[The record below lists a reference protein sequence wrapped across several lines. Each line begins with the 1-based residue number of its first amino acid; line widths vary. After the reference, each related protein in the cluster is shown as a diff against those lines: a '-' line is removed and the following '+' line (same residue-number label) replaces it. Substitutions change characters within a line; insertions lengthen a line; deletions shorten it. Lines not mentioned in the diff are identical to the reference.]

1 MYFCAEIRFQLNDAF
16 YGNNSVV
23 DLGDIGVGSNT
34 LGDGDSMGLR
44 CLTDSTQCC
53 RGSDNPSTGALG
65 EWYFPDGTLVPDGLV
80 ASRDIFRNRG
90 PSVVR
95 LNRRNNAQSPT
106 GVYRCEIP
114 DASGTNRNIFVGVNT
129 NGNQGRY
136 RQLNIINRIMIMHKL

>member
-1 MYFCAEIRFQLNDAF
+1 M
-16 YGNNSVV
+16 
-23 DLGDIGVGSNT
+23 DLSDIGVGTNT

-53 RGSDNPSTGALG
+53 RGSDNPNGGPLG
-65 EWYFPDGTLVPDGLV
+65 EWYFPDGTLVPDGTV
-80 ASRDIFRNRG
+80 SSRDIFRNRG

-114 DASGTNRNIFVGVNT
+114 DARGTTQSIFVGVDT

-136 RQLNIINRIMIMHKL
+136 RQLNINRI

>member
-1 MYFCAEIRFQLNDAF
+1 M
-16 YGNNSVV
+16 
-23 DLGDIGVGSNT
+23 DLSDIGVGSNT

-53 RGSDNPSTGALG
+53 RRSDNPSTGALG
-65 EWYFPDGTLVPDGLV
+65 EWYFPDGTLVRDGLV
-80 ASRDIFRNRG
+80 ASRSIFRNRG

-114 DASGTNRNIFVGVNT
+114 DASGTTESIFVGVKS

-136 RQLNIINRIMIMHKL
+136 RQLNIVN

>member
-1 MYFCAEIRFQLNDAF
+1 MHVLWLERSLFYFCAEIAFHLNGTF

-23 DLGDIGVGSNT
+23 DLGDIGVGTNI
-34 LGDGDSMGLR
+34 LGEGDSMGLR

-65 EWYFPDGTLVPDGLV
+65 EWYFPDGTLVPNGLD
-80 ASRDIFRNRG
+80 ASRSIYRNRG

-95 LNRRNNAQSPT
+95 LNRRNNAQSPN

-114 DASGTNRNIFVGVNT
+114 DASGTTQNIFIGVNS
-129 NGNQGRY
+129 QGRY
-136 RQLNIINRIMIMHKL
+136 S